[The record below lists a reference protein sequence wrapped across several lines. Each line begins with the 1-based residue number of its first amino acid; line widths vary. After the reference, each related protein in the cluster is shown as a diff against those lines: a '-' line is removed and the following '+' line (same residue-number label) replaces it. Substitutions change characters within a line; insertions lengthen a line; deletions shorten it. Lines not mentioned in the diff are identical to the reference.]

1 MPPAP
6 SQDDISR
13 TLGLDTTTRRMR
25 GRRRWVIVG
34 VLAAAAL
41 AAGWYLYVAAGDGS
55 APTYVTAAAQ
65 RGALDI
71 RVTATGT
78 LEPIND
84 VEISSEL
91 SGIVRRVLV
100 DYNDRVTAGQVL
112 AELDTDKLEAQVS
125 HDRAT
130 LAAAQAHAKEAEA
143 TQAQA
148 AQDLRRYGQ
157 LVQTKAVS
165 VQKYQEATA
174 THDRAAAALDSAR
187 ADVAIAEAQLR
198 QSEINL
204 TKASIRSPVDGVVLQ
219 RSVNPGQTVA
229 ATLQAPV
236 LFTVAED
243 LSSMEL
249 QVDVDEADVGLVE
262 AGQSSAFTVDA
273 YPGRSFAATV
283 TKVRFAPKTSS
294 GVVTYT
300 THLSVDNSEL
310 LLRPGMTATAEIAVR
325 TVADALLIPSEALRF
340 APPAAP
346 VSESGGGLL
355 SRLLPRPPVRATA
368 PAAANSGTG
377 NRRHVWVL
385 REGSAVEIAV
395 TTGLSDGQKTE
406 IVGGDLQPG
415 DSVIVDS
422 TETGG

>member
-1 MPPAP
+1 MPPLP
-6 SQDDISR
+6 EDIAG
-13 TLGLDTTTRRMR
+13 TLGLDAASRRTR
-25 GRRRWVIVG
+25 GIRRWAVAG
-34 VLAAAAL
+34 VLTGAAL
-41 AAGWYLYVAAGDGS
+41 TAAWYLFFSGGDGDS
-55 APTYVTAAAQ
+55 PKYVTALAE
-65 RGALDI
+65 RGTLEV

-100 DYNDRVTAGQVL
+100 DYNDRVSAGQVL
-112 AELDTDKLEAQVS
+112 AELDTDKLEAQMA

-143 TQAQA
+143 TLAQA
-148 AQDLRRYGQ
+148 AQDLKRYGQ
-157 LVQTKAVS
+157 LVETKAVS

-174 THDRAAAALDSAR
+174 THDRAAAVLDSTR

-236 LFTVAED
+236 LFTVAES
-243 LSSMEL
+243 LSTMEL

-262 AGQSSAFTVDA
+262 VGQTATFTVDA
-273 YPGRSFAATV
+273 YPGRGFSAAV
-283 TKVRFAPKTSS
+283 TKVRFAPKATA

-300 THLSVDNSEL
+300 THLSVDNREL
-310 LLRPGMTATAEIAVR
+310 LLRPGMTATAEISVR

-340 APPAAP
+340 EPPAAQATEP
-346 VSESGGGLL
+346 AGSLL
-355 SRLLPRPPVRATA
+355 SRILPRPPVRATA
-368 PAAANSGTG
+368 PPRNDDGDG
-377 NRRHVWVL
+377 NERRVWAL
-385 REGSAVEIAV
+385 RNGAAVEVPVA
-395 TTGLSDGQKTE
+395 TGLSDGQMTE
-406 IVGGDLQPG
+406 IVGGELQPG
-415 DSVIVDS
+415 DAVIVDS
-422 TETGG
+422 EEGA